1 MADKE
6 RWVYK
11 DGKLTTKITV
21 RDKSDGSKEI
31 ITQKANTDI
40 LGGRRATK
48 IISTT
53 RIPKP

>member
-6 RWVYK
+6 TWVYTN
-11 DGKLTTKITV
+11 GKLTAKVTIRTT
-21 RDKSDGSKEI
+21 SDGKEI
-31 ITQKANTDI
+31 VQQKAHTDI

-53 RIPKP
+53 RVTK